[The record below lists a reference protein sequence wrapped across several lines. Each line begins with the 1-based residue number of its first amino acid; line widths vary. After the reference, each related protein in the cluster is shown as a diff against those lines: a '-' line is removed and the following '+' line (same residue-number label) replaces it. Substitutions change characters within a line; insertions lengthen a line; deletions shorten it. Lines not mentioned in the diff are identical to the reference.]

1 MKEDKKRHF
10 IPSSYYESERD
21 DFHDQERRVTRRVRD
36 VHYFL

>member
-21 DFHDQERRVTRRVRD
+21 DFHD
-36 VHYFL
+36 